1 MAKMP
6 RLSVTLLSGMT
17 ASAIKAE
24 EPNIVIERL
33 IREIRFPFKG
43 LRAMHMGQSM
53 FNEHFRRYVNPRVW
67 DIDDTGP
74 IVTLTRRLMRNSLR
88 RR

>member
-1 MAKMP
+1 M
-6 RLSVTLLSGMT
+6 LLTGMM

-43 LRAMHMGQSM
+43 LRAMHMGHSVY
-53 FNEHFRRYVNPRVW
+53 NEHFRRYVNPRLW
-67 DIDDTGP
+67 DVDESGP
-74 IVTLTRRLMRNSLR
+74 IITLTRKGVVLDDRE
-88 RR
+88 